1 MTFESALRGI
11 QECPGVLATVI
22 ADSDGIPVTSLID
35 GYEGVDE
42 ILAEYSTFIR
52 DVVSAN
58 RELHLGELEQLVV
71 AGAERVVAITLI
83 TDLYFLLT
91 VVARDGNPGKARFA
105 SKIAAHK
112 LRHEFV

>member
-22 ADSDGIPVTSLID
+22 ADFAGIPVTSVTD
-35 GYEGVDE
+35 GYSEIDE

-52 DVVSAN
+52 DVASAN

-71 AGAERVVAITLI
+71 SGADRVVAITLI
-83 TDLYFLLT
+83 TELYFLLT

-105 SKIAAHK
+105 SRIAAHK